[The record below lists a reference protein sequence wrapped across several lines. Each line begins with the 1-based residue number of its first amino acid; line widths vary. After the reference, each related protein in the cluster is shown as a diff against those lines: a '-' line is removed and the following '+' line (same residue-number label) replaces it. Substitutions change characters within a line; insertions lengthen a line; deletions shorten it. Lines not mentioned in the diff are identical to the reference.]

1 MCKAAMKAFDEGSE
15 LATLQNGTDSGS
27 GNARTAVAA
36 IPSFFAL
43 CLAVKDDLD
52 IVEWIEYHW
61 RKGFSNPPL
70 SHLIRQY
77 IDKEIVEY
85 IYCGSRLLKCIYK
98 TKHRR

>member
-43 CLAVKDDLD
+43 CLAVRDDLD
-52 IVEWIEYHW
+52 IVEWMDLIGEKVVAILLYRTLFVSILT
-61 RKGFSNPPL
+61 RK
-70 SHLIRQY
+70 
-77 IDKEIVEY
+77 
-85 IYCGSRLLKCIYK
+85 
-98 TKHRR
+98 